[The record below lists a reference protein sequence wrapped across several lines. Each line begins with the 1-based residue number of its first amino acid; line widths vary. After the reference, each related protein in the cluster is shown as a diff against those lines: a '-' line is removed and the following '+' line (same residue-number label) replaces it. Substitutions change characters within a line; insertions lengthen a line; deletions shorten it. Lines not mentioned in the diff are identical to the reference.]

1 MFLALGSMTFGRQ
14 SSRWG
19 KRRAQVPPEDQ
30 QATIVLDGTK
40 RIYLLHVPSILPDER
55 PVPLVL
61 AFPGGGGHARNM
73 PNFTQFDHLADAEQ
87 FGVAYPE
94 SFNKSWNDTR
104 DLSPA
109 DDIAFVRALILNL
122 DRSLPIDPKAIY
134 ATGISNGGF
143 FSNRLA
149 CDLSDKIAAIASVAA
164 TMPETL
170 LPVCNPSRP
179 ISVMYVHGKNDRI
192 LHIEGGAVMRNRGSA
207 LSLP

>member
-1 MFLALGSMTFGRQ
+1 MI
-14 SSRWG
+14 
-19 KRRAQVPPEDQ
+19 RA
-30 QATIVLDGTK
+30 
-40 RIYLLHVPSILPDER
+40 
-55 PVPLVL
+55 
-61 AFPGGGGHARNM
+61 
-73 PNFTQFDHLADAEQ
+73 
-87 FGVAYPE
+87 
-94 SFNKSWNDTR
+94 

-122 DRSLPIDPKAIY
+122 DSSLPIDPKAIY

-192 LHIEGGAVMRNRGSA
+192 VHIEGGAVMRNRGSA

>member
-1 MFLALGSMTFGRQ
+1 MI
-14 SSRWG
+14 
-19 KRRAQVPPEDQ
+19 RA
-30 QATIVLDGTK
+30 
-40 RIYLLHVPSILPDER
+40 
-55 PVPLVL
+55 
-61 AFPGGGGHARNM
+61 
-73 PNFTQFDHLADAEQ
+73 
-87 FGVAYPE
+87 
-94 SFNKSWNDTR
+94 

-122 DRSLPIDPKAIY
+122 DSSLPIDPKAIY

-192 LHIEGGAVMRNRGSA
+192 VHIEGGAVMRNRGSA
-207 LSLP
+207 LSLAQAAKFWREWDHTASNPQITELPDQVHDGTSIRRETYAGGAQGTEVVVYVIDGGGHTWPGASQYLPVFMVGKASQNMDATKVIWEFFQKHRRP